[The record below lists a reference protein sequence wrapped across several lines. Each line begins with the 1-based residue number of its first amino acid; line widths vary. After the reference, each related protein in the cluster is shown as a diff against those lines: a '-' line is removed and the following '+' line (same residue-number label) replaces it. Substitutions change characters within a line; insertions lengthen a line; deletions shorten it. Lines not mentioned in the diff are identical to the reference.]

1 MCFSLSSSVWS
12 GSPFPPSVLGAS
24 WEQPTAQCLPASF
37 RALRGRRAHE
47 HFTSVC
53 RQRQTWSKNPLK
65 AASGPAV
72 RAQLKD
78 QAGSSGIWALPSASS
93 TPTAGISTRET
104 LRALGSLPCPEFR
117 GIHSRRGRQVPG
129 EQHRGSSGNQS
140 QVRAQVGHVSPCVV
154 AWHMGLDAA
163 MWLSEQRRAA
173 QDCDSNA
180 GTQTMGFRDF
190 FEIQVTALSQ
200 NSTG

>member
-1 MCFSLSSSVWS
+1 M
-12 GSPFPPSVLGAS
+12 P
-24 WEQPTAQCLPASF
+24 
-37 RALRGRRAHE
+37 
-47 HFTSVC
+47 
-53 RQRQTWSKNPLK
+53 
-65 AASGPAV
+65 
-72 RAQLKD
+72 
-78 QAGSSGIWALPSASS
+78 AGSSPQPSVSLLPSELSEAEGLMNILPVRAGRGRHGLKTSKSCLRTCCESTTQRPGWQLWDLRFANSS

-117 GIHSRRGRQVPG
+117 AIHTRRGRQVPG
-129 EQHRGSSGNQS
+129 GQHRGSCRSQS
-140 QVRAQVGHVSPCVV
+140 QVRAQVAHVSPCVV
-154 AWHMGLDAA
+154 AWHMGLVAA
-163 MWLSEQRRAA
+163 TRLSEQHRAV